1 MVVFS
6 VVETQVDEKNDIYI
20 ILKNSPEIVY

>member
-6 VVETQVDEKNDIYI
+6 VVETQFDEKNDIYI